1 MRKILAVL
9 LVICDT
15 DSMVNAPQHLIGYA
29 RVSTEDQ
36 DLALQQDALTAA
48 GVQPEDI
55 YQEKASGAAGKKRP
69 ALVAA
74 LKDIR
79 AGDVLVVWKLDR
91 LGRNLGELIL
101 TMQTLDRKK
110 ANLRVLTGL
119 QVDTANAGGRFI
131 FHIFA
136 ALAEFERELIRE
148 RTLAGL
154 AAARARGRVGGR
166 RVRFTAAVRA
176 KAEAMLKGGAT
187 VPEVA
192 KATGFSRSTIHK
204 AFPGGVPAPVHD
216 PVTCEVK

>member
-1 MRKILAVL
+1 MHVSFGH
-9 LVICDT
+9 T
-15 DSMVNAPQHLIGYA
+15 DIVAHAPIPIGYA

-36 DLALQQDALTAA
+36 DLALQIDALTAA
-48 GVQPEDI
+48 GVAPANI
-55 YQEKASGAAGKKRP
+55 YEEKASGAAGKKRP
-69 ALVAA
+69 ALQAA
-74 LKDIR
+74 LKDLR

-91 LGRNLGELIL
+91 LGRNLGELIA
-101 TMQTLDRKK
+101 TMATLDRRG

-119 QVDTANAGGRFI
+119 AVDTSTAGGRFI
-131 FHIFA
+131 FHIFS

-148 RTLAGL
+148 RTMAGL

-176 KAEAMLKGGAT
+176 KAERMLKAGKT

-192 KATGFSRSTIHK
+192 AAIGFSKSTIHK

-216 PVTCEVK
+216 PSEGK